1 MKMYPYIAL
10 LLVFG
15 FVVYF
20 FSKQVLSIQYPQ
32 PTPTPI
38 PTATPRPY
46 IPPAPVDL
54 DDRYIWDMIQN
65 WREQENLPKYIEHQ
79 GLCKLAEKRV
89 EQIKKEFKHITFSD
103 ADFKLAGV
111 TGTISEN
118 IISRGSEYVVLQGWL
133 ESPSHAAAL
142 RKKDFTRSCLVC
154 SGEMCAQLF
163 TY

>member
-20 FSKQVLSIQYPQ
+20 FSKQVLSIQYQ
-32 PTPTPI
+32 EIPTPI

-54 DDRYIWDMIQN
+54 DDRYVWDMIQN
-65 WREQENLPKYIEHQ
+65 WREQEKLPKYIEHQ

-103 ADFKLAGV
+103 ADYKLAGV
-111 TGTISEN
+111 KTISEN
-118 IISRGSEYVVLQGWL
+118 IKADITEFNVLPGWL
-133 ESPSHAAAL
+133 ASPPHAAAL
-142 RKKDFTRSCLVC
+142 RRKDFTQSCIKC
-154 SGEMCAQLF
+154 SGERCVQLF

>member
-10 LLVFG
+10 LLVFL
-15 FVVYF
+15 FVGYF
-20 FSKQVLSIQYPQ
+20 FSKQVISIQYPE

-38 PTATPRPY
+38 PAATLRPY
-46 IPPAPVDL
+46 IPPAPVEL
-54 DDRYIWDMIQN
+54 DDRYVWNDVQN
-65 WREQENLPKYIEHQ
+65 WREREELPRYIEHQ

-103 ADFKLAGV
+103 ADFRLAGV
-111 TGTISEN
+111 NGIISEN

-142 RKKDFTRSCLVC
+142 RRKDFTHSCLRC
-154 SGEMCAQLF
+154 SGEMCVQLF